1 MANLNSVM
9 LIGRLTRDPEL
20 RTTPAGAAVCVF
32 RLATNEE
39 WKRPDGELGKRT
51 CFVDVEA
58 WRRLGEVCA
67 EYLKRGREVFV
78 AGKLRF
84 DSWEAKDGTKR
95 SKLKVEARTIQ
106 FLGGKR
112 PPGQGASEAPAAGAQ
127 VEPETEEEMLEEV
140 QEEVDTM

>member
-1 MANLNSVM
+1 MMANLNSVM

-20 RTTPAGAAVCVF
+20 RAIPNGAAVCVF

-39 WKRPDGELGKRT
+39 WKRPNGEPGKRT

-58 WRRLGEVCA
+58 WRRLGEICA

-84 DSWEAKDGTKR
+84 DSWEAKDGTRR

-106 FLGGKR
+106 FLGGRRKTDD
-112 PPGQGASEAPAAGAQ
+112 GAAEAP
-127 VEPETEEEMLEEV
+127 EPEEPAELETDDEV
-140 QEEVDTM
+140 EAM